1 MNNEQKRN
9 VGGGW
14 IKTSKNGDKYMSL
27 SIEIDGKKQF
37 VMFKNKHKQEGSNH
51 PDYVIFPSTPISAE
65 HRKPV
70 HPAVKAITDSFS
82 DISDEEIPF

>member
-51 PDYVIFPSTPISAE
+51 PDYVILPSTPMPS
-65 HRKPV
+65 KTV
-70 HPAVKAITDSFS
+70 NPAVKAVTEAFVD
-82 DISDEEIPF
+82 DINSEEIPF

>member
-37 VMFKNKHKQEGSNH
+37 VMFKNKHKVEGSKQ
-51 PDYVIFPSTPISAE
+51 PDYVILPSTPLPA
-65 HRKPV
+65 KPV
-70 HPAVKAITDSFS
+70 NSAVKAVTEAFVD
-82 DISDEEIPF
+82 DINSEEIPF